1 MRVIRSWGL
10 ILFLAV
16 ASCAAGK
23 IRSSYQVYPLRAP
36 SAATSLRGLG
46 VKNAAIVSKSY
57 DEQVVAPIRLTA
69 TDGSGLDLAKLRV
82 RTVVEGPLA
91 FTELK
96 MTFVNPRKREIE
108 GRFEI
113 TLPDGASV
121 ARLAMKMGSRWQEAE
136 VVARRR
142 GQQVYESFLHKQVDP
157 VLLEAS
163 VGNHFRARV
172 YPIPAKGE
180 KEIIISYSELL
191 PANGRYRLLLAG
203 LPMVQE
209 LDVDVHHGE
218 QRERFVKARFVG
230 KHDLV
235 VKTKKAGNTAVRAGE
250 LVMMRWIP
258 IQKNPSREGDI
269 TKLSVLVDSSA
280 SASGVYGRQVRAL
293 EQLAGALASTHGAGF
308 ELEVACYDN
317 EVTPV
322 FKGLAKDYGAVQSQE
337 LLSHGALGATNLR
350 AAMRW
355 AAKRS
360 GRLLLIGDGIATT
373 EGRAFSALSKVLG
386 GQSLMRMDALSFAS
400 AKNRPLLEELVR
412 SSAQHPGVLLSA
424 RHSPTQWVQQIAQVA
439 PASVEIDVAGASW
452 VWPKTVRPTRAGEAV
467 TAFAKFE
474 EAGAARLK
482 SIRVDRGRSLE
493 DLMLPVV
500 DGSEPLVQRQWA
512 EVQLQNLIRL
522 QREEKTDVRQS
533 LIEDLSHRFRILTS
547 ETSFLMLESASDYQR
562 FGIDQN
568 DSGAVLMVDATGLRE
583 VGKRR
588 AAQDWQLHTLVE
600 KPFRKQRAV
609 TANQVGSGSI
619 EGKVR
624 DKSTGER
631 LAGVTIV
638 ASSVNRQRNY
648 NAISDAG
655 GGFKFGDLP
664 SGHYS
669 LLLIYADV
677 KMKYDEIR
685 VQPGAVAKI
694 FAKLDLSQLGGEAVV
709 IRGRALI
716 DTTKTTQGVVISRDF
731 TENLPIPGRT
741 FEQALSVAAGAESD
755 GVGISFSGSSS
766 MENRYVVDGINSGK
780 QVTSVK
786 RPRKDSHNI
795 RVFRRIRGQLADGSL
810 SSALGSSLRWYAR
823 APGNLLAVTALGE
836 SLQAAGHYKLAARAF
851 ASILDLYPSRADMH
865 RLAAGYLSPL
875 GTIAA
880 GLREHALRFAHDAR
894 PDHVHGIRLL
904 AMELA
909 MSGNEEK
916 AIVLLLATL
925 DKPADRLRR
934 LEQIRKLMRYEIGII
949 AAAWLAR
956 EPAKAETLKRIL
968 EPSGILVPMRS
979 ERYAVLSWESD
990 VARLDLQ
997 VTRVGGG
1004 ESVSGTKTSIG
1015 AIGYGP
1021 EAFIVEDEDETKIGI
1036 SVEFADQAMTGYA
1049 FAQLQVITLDVQGK
1063 LRVDARPFVALEARE
1078 QVALGSL

>member
-16 ASCAAGK
+16 ASCAAGQ
-23 IRSSYQVYPLRAP
+23 IHSSYQVYPLRAP

-46 VKNAAIVSKSY
+46 LKNAAIVSKSY
-57 DEQVVAPIRLTA
+57 NKEALAPIRLTA
-69 TDGSGLDLAKLRV
+69 TDGTGLDLKKLRV
-82 RTVVEGPLA
+82 RTVVDGPLA

-113 TLPDGASV
+113 TLPDNASV
-121 ARLAMKMGSRWQEAE
+121 ARLAMKLGSRWQEAE

-191 PANGRYRLLLAG
+191 PASGTYRLLLAG
-203 LPMVQE
+203 LPRGLE

-218 QRERFVKARFVG
+218 RRERYVKAHFVG
-230 KHDLV
+230 KQDLV
-235 VKTKKAGNTAVRAGE
+235 VKTDQAANVAVRAGE
-250 LVMMRWIP
+250 LVMMRWTP
-258 IQKNPSREGDI
+258 VQKDAGSDAL
-269 TKLSVLVDSSA
+269 TKLSVLVDTSA
-280 SASGVYGRQVRAL
+280 SASGVYGKQVRAL
-293 EQLAGALASTHGAGF
+293 EQLAGALVSTYGAGF

-317 EVTPV
+317 EVTPI

-337 LLSHGALGATNLR
+337 LLHHGALGATNLQ
-350 AAMRW
+350 AALRW
-355 AAKRS
+355 AAKRP

-373 EGRAFSALSKVLG
+373 EGRAFDPLNKVLG
-386 GQSLMRMDALSFAS
+386 GKSLDRMDALSFAT
-400 AKNRPLLEELVR
+400 AKNLSLLEELVR
-412 SSAQHPGVLLSA
+412 ASAQRPGVLLSA
-424 RHSPTQWVQQIAQVA
+424 RHSAAQWARQIGEAA
-439 PASVEIDVAGASW
+439 PVEIAIDVAGASW
-452 VWPKTVRPTRAGEAV
+452 VWPKSVRPTRAGEAV

-474 EAGAARLK
+474 EAGAARLE
-482 SIRVDRGRSLE
+482 SIRVDRGAGLK

-512 EVQLQNLIRL
+512 EVQLQNLLRL
-522 QREEKTDVRQS
+522 QREEKTEVRQA
-533 LIEDLSHRFRILTS
+533 LIEDLSHRFRILTA

-588 AAQDWQLHTLVE
+588 VAQDWQLRTLVE
-600 KPFRKQRAV
+600 KPFRQPGAV
-609 TANQVGSGSI
+609 AAKQVGSGSI

-624 DKSTGER
+624 DKLTGER
-631 LAGVTIV
+631 LVGVTIV
-638 ASSVNRQRNY
+638 ASSVNRRNNY
-648 NAISDAG
+648 NAISDERGSFA
-655 GGFKFGDLP
+655 FGDLP

-669 LLLIYADV
+669 LLLIYGDV
-677 KMKYDEIR
+677 KMNYSDIR

-694 FAKLDLSQLGGEAVV
+694 FAKLDLSQLGGEAVM

-716 DTTKTTQGVVISRDF
+716 DTTKTTQGTVIGRDF
-731 TENLPIPGRT
+731 TESLPIPGRT
-741 FEQALSVAAGAESD
+741 FEEALSVAAGAQND
-755 GVGISFSGSSS
+755 GEGISFSGSTS
-766 MENRYVVDGINSGK
+766 MENSYVVDGINTHK

-795 RVFRRIRGQLADGSL
+795 RAFRKIRGQLANGSL

-823 APGNLLAVTALGE
+823 SPSNLLAVTALGE

-875 GTIAA
+875 GNIAA

-894 PDHVHGIRLL
+894 PDHVHGVRLL

-916 AIVLLLATL
+916 AIALLLATL

-956 EPAKAETLKRIL
+956 EPAKAERLKRIL

-997 VTRVGGG
+997 VTRGGG
-1004 ESVSGTKTSIG
+1004 DSVSGTKTTIG

-1021 EAFIVEDEDETKIGI
+1021 EAFIVEDEDETMIGI
-1036 SVEFADQAMTGYA
+1036 SVEFAEQAMTGYA
-1049 FAQLQVITLDVQGK
+1049 FAQLQVITLDSRGK
-1063 LRVDARPFVALEARE
+1063 LRVDVRPFVALEAKER
-1078 QVALGSL
+1078 VALGSL